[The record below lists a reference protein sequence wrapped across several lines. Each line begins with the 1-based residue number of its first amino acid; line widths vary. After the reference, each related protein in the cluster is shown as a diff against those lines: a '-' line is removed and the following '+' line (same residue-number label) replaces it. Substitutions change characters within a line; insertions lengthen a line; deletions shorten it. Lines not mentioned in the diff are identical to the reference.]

1 MHSLPGRLHSLVYLR
16 EFRAPTKRKSY
27 STCGKAKRIN
37 GFQRGRR
44 RGQVKICVVQR
55 LSGGSP
61 SATFQ
66 VPRYRALHTL
76 LARFTRHVL
85 SPLRSR
91 LRSLRL
97 YVYDR
102 YGCPSRPS
110 SRQLL
115 DVLLRGDTEINGL
128 HPRVK
133 GRILLL
139 SSLLSFH
146 ANLSPLSLN
155 PRYPRAD
162 HLGNLSSCVDDIA
175 DSDRAWEPN
184 DLSRDVEYVDISRRG
199 DRSLPRVFGSV
210 VLFPAVSRNP
220 RDPSITN
227 V

>member
-1 MHSLPGRLHSLVYLR
+1 M
-16 EFRAPTKRKSY
+16 
-27 STCGKAKRIN
+27 
-37 GFQRGRR
+37 
-44 RGQVKICVVQR
+44 KICVVQR

-115 DVLLRGDTEINGL
+115 DVLLRRDTEINGL

-139 SSLLSFH
+139 SLLFSSLVSRESLS
-146 ANLSPLSLN
+146 AVSKSSLSPGGPPRKFIVLRRRHRRFRPSLG
-155 PRYPRAD
+155 A
-162 HLGNLSSCVDDIA
+162 
-175 DSDRAWEPN
+175 
-184 DLSRDVEYVDISRRG
+184 
-199 DRSLPRVFGSV
+199 
-210 VLFPAVSRNP
+210 
-220 RDPSITN
+220 
-227 V
+227 

>member
-16 EFRAPTKRKSY
+16 EFRAPTKRGAMVRVEKRKGQ
-27 STCGKAKRIN
+27 TDPGGAKGERASEDL
-37 GFQRGRR
+37 RR
-44 RGQVKICVVQR
+44 PATVQR
-55 LSGGSP
+55 LF

-66 VPRYRALHTL
+66 VPQYRALHTL

-115 DVLLRGDTEINGL
+115 DVLLRRDTGINGL
-128 HPRVK
+128 HPGLRAESS
-133 GRILLL
+133 
-139 SSLLSFH
+139 SSLLFSFR
-146 ANLSPLSLN
+146 ASPSTLSLN

-175 DSDRAWEPN
+175 DPDRAWEPN
-184 DLSRDVEYVDISRRG
+184 DLSRDVEYADTSRGG
-199 DRSLPRVFGSV
+199 DRSLLRASGSV

>member
-1 MHSLPGRLHSLVYLR
+1 M
-16 EFRAPTKRKSY
+16 
-27 STCGKAKRIN
+27 
-37 GFQRGRR
+37 
-44 RGQVKICVVQR
+44 KICVVQR

-139 SSLLSFH
+139 SLFSSLVSRESLS
-146 ANLSPLSLN
+146 AVSKSSLSPGGPPRKFIVLRRRHRRFRPSLG
-155 PRYPRAD
+155 A
-162 HLGNLSSCVDDIA
+162 
-175 DSDRAWEPN
+175 
-184 DLSRDVEYVDISRRG
+184 
-199 DRSLPRVFGSV
+199 
-210 VLFPAVSRNP
+210 
-220 RDPSITN
+220 
-227 V
+227 

>member
-1 MHSLPGRLHSLVYLR
+1 M
-16 EFRAPTKRKSY
+16 RKSE
-27 STCGKAKRIN
+27 KDKRIPD
-37 GFQRGRR
+37 RGRR

-85 SPLRSR
+85 SPLRS
-91 LRSLRL
+91 LRL

-139 SSLLSFH
+139 SLSASLVSRESLS
-146 ANLSPLSLN
+146 AVSKSSLSPGGPPRKFIVLRRRHRRFRPSLG
-155 PRYPRAD
+155 A
-162 HLGNLSSCVDDIA
+162 
-175 DSDRAWEPN
+175 
-184 DLSRDVEYVDISRRG
+184 
-199 DRSLPRVFGSV
+199 
-210 VLFPAVSRNP
+210 
-220 RDPSITN
+220 
-227 V
+227 

>member
-1 MHSLPGRLHSLVYLR
+1 M
-16 EFRAPTKRKSY
+16 
-27 STCGKAKRIN
+27 
-37 GFQRGRR
+37 
-44 RGQVKICVVQR
+44 KICVVQR

-61 SATFQ
+61 SATSQ

-85 SPLRSR
+85 SPLRSP

-115 DVLLRGDTEINGL
+115 DVLLRRDTEINGL

-139 SSLLSFH
+139 SLSLFSSLVSRESLS
-146 ANLSPLSLN
+146 AVSKSSLSPGGPPRKFIVLRRRHRRFRPSLG
-155 PRYPRAD
+155 A
-162 HLGNLSSCVDDIA
+162 
-175 DSDRAWEPN
+175 
-184 DLSRDVEYVDISRRG
+184 
-199 DRSLPRVFGSV
+199 
-210 VLFPAVSRNP
+210 
-220 RDPSITN
+220 
-227 V
+227 